1 MSVRDKEKT
10 REELLVEIEKLR
22 GRVAELE
29 ALTSELTRADKV
41 MRMAVVSAT
50 EEQART
56 EAIIAALG
64 DGVSIQDRSF
74 RVLFQNEAHKKMV
87 GEHIGEF
94 CYKAYRGRDSVCE
107 GCHLVL
113 SFREGKVYKKEQV
126 ITSAEGMHY
135 YEIASSPLRDSQ
147 GNIVAGI
154 EAVREITDRK
164 IAELDRERLI
174 PELQEALEKIKTLK
188 GLLPICAWCKKIR
201 DDRGY
206 WKKVE
211 DYLGE
216 HTDALLTHGICPECL
231 EKAKSGQQGGQREDR
246 KEDLDTD

>member
-1 MSVRDKEKT
+1 MSVEDSGKT
-10 REELLVEIEKLR
+10 RQELLDEMGALR
-22 GRVAELE
+22 RRVTELE
-29 ALTSELTRADKV
+29 AVTKDLTRADKV

-64 DGVSIQDRSF
+64 DGVSIQDRNF
-74 RVLFQNEAHKKMV
+74 RVLFQNEVHKKMM

-94 CYKAYRGRDSVCE
+94 CYKAYRGKDSVCE
-107 GCHLVL
+107 GCHLVI
-113 SFREGKVYKKEQV
+113 SFRDGKVHKKEQCR
-126 ITSAEGMHY
+126 TTENGSRY
-135 YEIASSPLRDSQ
+135 FEIASSPLRDSA

-164 IAELDRERLI
+164 VAEQERERLI
-174 PELQEALEKIKTLK
+174 LELQEAVERIKTLN

-211 DYLGE
+211 DYLEE
-216 HTDALLTHGICPECL
+216 HTDALFTHGICPECY
-231 EKAKSGQQGGQREDR
+231 KKVNAGQPGAQGKD
-246 KEDLDTD
+246 KK

>member
-1 MSVRDKEKT
+1 MNVKDREKT
-10 REELLVEIEKLR
+10 REELLNEMEKLR

-29 ALTSELTRADKV
+29 AITKDLTRADKV

-64 DGVSIQDRSF
+64 DGVSIQDRNF
-74 RVLFQNEAHKKMV
+74 RVLFQNEAHKNMV
-87 GEHIGEF
+87 GEHTGEF
-94 CYKAYRGRDSVCE
+94 CYRAYRGRDSVCD

-113 SFREGKVYKKEQV
+113 SFRDGKVYKKEQSR
-126 ITSAEGMHY
+126 TTKEGTRY

-164 IAELDRERLI
+164 LAEQDRERLI
-174 PELQEALEKIKTLK
+174 PELREALEKIKTLK

-201 DDRGY
+201 DDKGY

-216 HTDALLTHGICPECL
+216 HTDALLTHGICPECYK
-231 EKAKSGQQGGQREDR
+231 KAKLGKSGGQREDR
-246 KEDLDTD
+246 E